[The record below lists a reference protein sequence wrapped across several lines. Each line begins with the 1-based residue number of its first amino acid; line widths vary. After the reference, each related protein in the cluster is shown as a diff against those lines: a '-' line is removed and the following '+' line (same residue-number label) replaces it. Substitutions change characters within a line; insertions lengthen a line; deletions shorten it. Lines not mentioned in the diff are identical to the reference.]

1 MFPPDLQAVTLS
13 CDPFLLGPISPFVNC
28 GGWTWQGGGLR
39 GGVLIVNDWDRSRD
53 MN

>member
-13 CDPFLLGPISPFVNC
+13 RGPFLLGPISPSVNC
-28 GGWTWQGGGLR
+28 GGWTGGALR